1 MNSAHH
7 ASSSGRNPGAALSAF
22 PRQARRHPLQGQP
35 ISSPCKTW
43 ELDGILTTQSS
54 FLLILPRLREKPKGS
69 ESSNGGKRMQQD
81 GEQKL
86 ARATRKDKGRPRWT
100 ERDDYCLWWVGEQRA
115 VRYDQLQRLL
125 ARESDHETA
134 RPGWLSA
141 SRTIQTIQRWQ
152 KGGLA
157 HYIKPYAR
165 RPGFVYLSRKGLRFA
180 ELDYRYSEPRES
192 QLTHLSYINQARLKL
207 EEEYDDEEGEWISE
221 RAILAEQERRSPGQR
236 APARARRHLRVR
248 ERDGAGAGSGAFPQ
262 SPTLPARH
270 HARRR
275 IPGGDAQPGALLRVA

>member
-1 MNSAHH
+1 
-7 ASSSGRNPGAALSAF
+7 
-22 PRQARRHPLQGQP
+22 
-35 ISSPCKTW
+35 
-43 ELDGILTTQSS
+43 
-54 FLLILPRLREKPKGS
+54 
-69 ESSNGGKRMQQD
+69 MQQD
-81 GEQKL
+81 GEKKL

-115 VRYDQLQRLL
+115 VRYDQLRLLL

-134 RPGWLSA
+134 SPGWLSA

-157 HYIKPYAR
+157 HYIQPYAR

-207 EEEYDDEEGEWISE
+207 EEEYDDEDGEWISE
-221 RAILAEQERRSPGQR
+221 RAILAEQERRTPGQR
-236 APARARRHLRVR
+236 LQHVPDGIFAFANGTALELEVELSRKPREKLCAIMRGGEYLAETRNPVRYYVSPDAKAGVMRAYRAVMKSGDTFR
-248 ERDGAGAGSGAFPQ
+248 EFIDIRD
-262 SPTLPARH
+262 LKE
-270 HARRR
+270 
-275 IPGGDAQPGALLRVA
+275 LEEK